1 MTVKF
6 REVGNSITVTIP
18 KNIVTQLRLVQG
30 MEANIETD
38 DNTIMVKPII
48 TPQKVTI
55 KSLFAGYSG
64 DYKPTEIDW
73 GEPRGKEVW

>member
-18 KNIVTQLRLVQG
+18 KNIVTQFGLVQG
-30 MEANIETD
+30 MEANIESLN
-38 DNTIMVKPII
+38 NTIIVKPVMVRK
-48 TPQKVTI
+48 KVTI
-55 KSLFAGYSG
+55 RSLFVGYSG

-73 GEPRGKEVW
+73 GETRGNEIW